1 MFNLCLEHVHKYAAV
16 FSYFVDI
23 LICYILIN
31 FPLNYKVEINYAPIK
46 KKKKKHSW
54 LSEKCLS
61 SNAII

>member
-16 FSYFVDI
+16 FGYFVDI

-46 KKKKKHSW
+46 KKKKSTHG
-54 LSEKCLS
+54 LVRNVYLLMQ
-61 SNAII
+61 